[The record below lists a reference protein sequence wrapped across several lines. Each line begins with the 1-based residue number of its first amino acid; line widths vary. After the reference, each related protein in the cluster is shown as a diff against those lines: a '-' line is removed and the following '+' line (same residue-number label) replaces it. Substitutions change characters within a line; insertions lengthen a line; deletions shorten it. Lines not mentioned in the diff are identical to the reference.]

1 MLNVDLG
8 RGQGVAG
15 KKMLKLMV
23 VGMLVAICA
32 GCAGVPSDSAGGS
45 SINMYGVIDQGVS
58 YRK

>member
-1 MLNVDLG
+1 
-8 RGQGVAG
+8 
-15 KKMLKLMV
+15 MLKLMV

-32 GCAGVPSDSAGGS
+32 GCAGCAGMPSDSAGGS

>member
-1 MLNVDLG
+1 
-8 RGQGVAG
+8 
-15 KKMLKLMV
+15 MLKLMV